1 MFSQTIDK
9 KINET
14 FKKSYDA
21 NLSKNLV
28 KVRKE
33 LALGLDANLDNI
45 KKWTDQ
51 QNVKLAAA
59 QKKHPNINF
68 ANMGE
73 FNYETGKFAK
83 PEQVFGEKRFAD
95 LPSDIRKGIRKS
107 YRETGVSLNVGEAR
121 TQKELLT
128 DLSTAEGRLLNRQR
142 GTVKILNKI
151 LENNKIR
158 ICNDK
163 LSNGGGVVCGATF
176 AEKDPQGFLKVVK
189 ENELAT
195 KVLNK
200 PGLVKGALK
209 GVSAW
214 AKKELGP
221 MGWIGSIATI
231 DSAFGL
237 HALGQGKTPLQALD
251 TTLWFLPKSVL
262 KADEKMFK
270 NVYKKAGFTD
280 EDFGEFQKWMK
291 LEDLDQQYFKSS
303 DKLEFMKS
311 QVLKPEKKTVLEKG
325 LQKEMDLQK
334 DSPYA
339 NMGWM
344 NPMFAITSE
353 EERTGEHR
361 HYGRAVDEHNRI
373 LTESTDV
380 YESLK
385 DPEKSL
391 KDLDYSRKLAAMEQ
405 ANRKKKLMRASLKYN
420 PDLIPLFDPFSKF
433 GPKEMR
439 DQSFLY
445 DEYVHPIEGPS
456 VSPEQMAAA
465 GFTDGGL
472 TRTVAPDSGP
482 MSQGLRSLYNN
493 VRKR

>member
-1 MFSQTIDK
+1 MSVSANVVDIDK
-9 KINET
+9 VKNFNVEDYVKRGESYLEA
-14 FKKSYDA
+14 FKTKGAS
-21 NLSKNLV
+21 L
-28 KVRKE
+28 
-33 LALGLDANLDNI
+33 
-45 KKWTDQ
+45 
-51 QNVKLAAA
+51 
-59 QKKHPNINF
+59 
-68 ANMGE
+68 
-73 FNYETGKFAK
+73 
-83 PEQVFGEKRFAD
+83 FGE
-95 LPSDIRKGIRKS
+95 SGQIIR
-107 YRETGVSLNVGEAR
+107 
-121 TQKELLT
+121 QKL
-128 DLSTAEGRLLNRQR
+128 DLSTAEGRLLNRQQ
-142 GTVKILNKI
+142 GTAKILNKI

-158 ICNDK
+158 ICNDQ
-163 LSNGGGVVCGATF
+163 LSNGKGVVCGTKF
-176 AEKDPQGFLKVVK
+176 AERDPNAFLEAIKRNKD
-189 ENELAT
+189 AT
-195 KVLNK
+195 KIINK

-270 NVYKKAGFTD
+270 NVYEKAGYTK

-303 DKLEFMKS
+303 DKIKFMQG
-311 QVLKPEKKTVLEKG
+311 QVLEPEKKTVLEKG

-373 LTESTDV
+373 ITESTDV

-391 KDLDYSRKLAAMEQ
+391 KDLDYTRKLAAMEQ

-420 PDLIPLFDPFSKF
+420 PDLIPLFDPFSKL
-433 GPKEMR
+433 GPKEMK

-445 DEYVHPIEGPS
+445 DEYVHPLYGPS
-456 VSPEQMAAA
+456 VSPEQIAAVGEGRFKADLYSTGGRA
-465 GFTDGGL
+465 GYMGGGM
-472 TRTVAPDSGP
+472 TGIRKPDAIP
-482 MSQGLRSLYNN
+482 PEKQGLRSIMIGDMDD
-493 VRKR
+493 

>member
-1 MFSQTIDK
+1 
-9 KINET
+9 
-14 FKKSYDA
+14 
-21 NLSKNLV
+21 L
-28 KVRKE
+28 
-33 LALGLDANLDNI
+33 
-45 KKWTDQ
+45 
-51 QNVKLAAA
+51 
-59 QKKHPNINF
+59 
-68 ANMGE
+68 
-73 FNYETGKFAK
+73 
-83 PEQVFGEKRFAD
+83 
-95 LPSDIRKGIRKS
+95 
-107 YRETGVSLNVGEAR
+107 
-121 TQKELLT
+121 
-128 DLSTAEGRLLNRQR
+128 DLSTAEGRLLNRQQ

-163 LSNGGGVVCGATF
+163 LSNGGGVVCGTKF
-176 AEKDPQGFLKVVK
+176 AEKDPAGFLKVVK

-237 HALGQGKTPLQALD
+237 YALGQGKTPLQALD
-251 TTLWFLPKSVL
+251 ETLWFLPKSVL

-270 NVYKKAGFTD
+270 NVYEKAGYTE

-291 LEDLDQQYFKSS
+291 LEDLDQQYFKSR
-303 DKLEFMKS
+303 DKIKFMQG
-311 QVLKPEKKTVLEKG
+311 QVLEGPQTELEKG
-325 LQKEMDLQK
+325 LRKEMDLQK

-339 NMGWM
+339 MMGWM
-344 NPMFAITSE
+344 NPGFAITSE
-353 EERTGEHR
+353 EAEKGEHR

-373 LTESTDV
+373 LTESSDV
-380 YESLK
+380 YTSLQ
-385 DPEKSL
+385 DPDKSL

-405 ANRKKKLMRASLKYN
+405 ANRQKKLMRESLKHA
-420 PDLIPLFDPFSKF
+420 PHLTPMFDPFSKF

-456 VSPEQMAAA
+456 VSPEQMRAA
-465 GFTDGGL
+465 GFADGGL
-472 TRTVAPDSGP
+472 TRTVAPDSEGI
-482 MSQGLRSLYNN
+482 MSL
-493 VRKR
+493 KKK